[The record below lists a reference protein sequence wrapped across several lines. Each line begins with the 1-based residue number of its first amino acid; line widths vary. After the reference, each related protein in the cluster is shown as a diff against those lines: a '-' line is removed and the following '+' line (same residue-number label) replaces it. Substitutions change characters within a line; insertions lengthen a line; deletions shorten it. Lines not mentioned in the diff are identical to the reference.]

1 QLSVADTRLRQFK
14 EQNHITDLTS
24 NRDDAIKAASS
35 MGEEYRT
42 KENDLTG
49 IRSQIR
55 EIREQL
61 RHERNLVQG
70 SYTETPNPEVARLQG
85 QIDTLD
91 LQRINLLQYHK
102 ETEPEVRNVDAQ
114 IARVRAALRKQ
125 PAKIRSGQVWQANPQ
140 QAALKGQLASL
151 ESQASGLEPLVARLR
166 EQYQRARG
174 RLVTFPAWE
183 TRLAQLQR
191 ERDQAQE
198 NQSSLNSRLRDLRI
212 MEQAQAFPARP
223 MTPATLP
230 HAPVRP
236 QRSLNL

>member
-1 QLSVADTRLRQFK
+1 MRSEQFSPTK
-14 EQNHITDLTS
+14 LVDLEAGVIS
-24 NRDDAIKAASS
+24 REIFVNRDIYEEEQERIFTRAWLFVGHESLVPNPGDFFTSS

-114 IARVRAALRKQ
+114 IARVRAALRKRKRK
-125 PAKIRSGQVWQANPQ
+125 ASHRDPQ
-140 QAALKGQLASL
+140 S
-151 ESQASGLEPLVARLR
+151 P
-166 EQYQRARG
+166 G
-174 RLVTFPAWE
+174 RIWIGA
-183 TRLAQLQR
+183 
-191 ERDQAQE
+191 
-198 NQSSLNSRLRDLRI
+198 
-212 MEQAQAFPARP
+212 PARVE
-223 MTPATLP
+223 A
-230 HAPVRP
+230 V
-236 QRSLNL
+236 Q